1 MASMKFRVTYKEFNV
16 KRKETAMIDKET
28 MMIGK
33 ETMMIEKAKKIKT
46 HRGLLVVALAVV
58 AMILVGMSLLT
69 SCAGSPEQATGPK
82 PGAQSGPRFELS
94 LQPGPEYAKD
104 MKVFL
109 FKYTVWPQVAVWLE
123 RPDGSFV
130 DTLYVTELAVTRDY
144 RAAPKEGRPE
154 ALPVWSA
161 LKQAGVDGVSSPTT
175 VGSTV
180 TYGNDLAAR
189 LPAGTYIV
197 KLETNRSY
205 DWNSTYTKE
214 NAGVNGQPSLIYEAE
229 LTIGG
234 EAQEASFVPIGT
246 GSVDGKDG
254 DIKFGLEGIDTALQ
268 LFASMKVA
276 YIPQ

>member
-1 MASMKFRVTYKEFNV
+1 MNG
-16 KRKETAMIDKET
+16 
-28 MMIGK
+28 IGK
-33 ETMMIEKAKKIKT
+33 NTNRSM
-46 HRGLLVVALAVV
+46 GLVVLTTALV
-58 AMILVGMSLLT
+58 AFSLL
-69 SCAGSPEQATGPK
+69 SGCAGSPEQASAPK
-82 PGAQSGPRFELS
+82 PGARSGTRFELS
-94 LQPGPEYAKD
+94 LQPGPEYAKE

-161 LKQAGVDGVSSPTT
+161 LKRAEVDGVSSPTT

-180 TYGNDLAAR
+180 EYGNDLAAR

-205 DWNSTYTKE
+205 DWNDRYTKD
-214 NAGVNGQPSLIYEAE
+214 NAGVNGQPSLVYAAE

-234 EAQEASFVPIGT
+234 AADEAAFVPIGT
-246 GSVDGKDG
+246 GSVDGSDG
-254 DIKFGLEGIDTALQ
+254 DLRPGLDGIDTALQ